1 MRRSGFSRTAVRRR
15 VTIDPALANAQLAS
29 FPYHQDESK
38 LPPGYIVEPAMAFK
52 ITKSAQQLPGGQD
65 LSSVSISASAD
76 ACSSAGASASTGKPL
91 NIITSKSG
99 LVAYVILGKGTY
111 NLIFGGTTS
120 GTTAGNLT
128 QRSKANLSQTLSQW
142 AANLK
147 NGLGGL
153 PKCYVE
159 AELLLAA
166 LIKHAGFNIA
176 VYGHSLGGGMAT
188 YAAANLSTSD
198 CKIAATGYCSAELGK
213 AAVNAINDNRDE
225 LSVANAISE
234 INHILI
240 AGDPVSSVGRV
251 VPNLQHVGQVSKI
264 DHLPGMSNPVK
275 IHDQFISSVS
285 FHFS

>member
-1 MRRSGFSRTAVRRR
+1 
-15 VTIDPALANAQLAS
+15 
-29 FPYHQDESK
+29 
-38 LPPGYIVEPAMAFK
+38 MAFK
-52 ITKSAQQLPGGQD
+52 IAKSAQQLPGGEE
-65 LSSVSISASAD
+65 LSLVITSASAD
-76 ACSSAGASASTGKPL
+76 AQPDAGASASTRKPL

-120 GTTAGNLT
+120 GTTAGNLA
-128 QRSKANLSQTLSQW
+128 QRSKANLVQTLSQW
-142 AANLK
+142 GANLK

-166 LIKHAGFNIA
+166 LIKHAGFNVA

-188 YAAANLSTSD
+188 YAAANLSTGN

-225 LSVANAISE
+225 QSVATAITE
-234 INHILI
+234 IQHILI
-240 AGDPVSSVGRV
+240 AGDPVSSVGKV